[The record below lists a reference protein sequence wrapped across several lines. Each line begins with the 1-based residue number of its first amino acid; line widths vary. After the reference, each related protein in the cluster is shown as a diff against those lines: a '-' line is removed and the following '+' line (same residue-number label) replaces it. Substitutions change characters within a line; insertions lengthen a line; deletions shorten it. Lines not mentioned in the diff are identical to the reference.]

1 MWTFLSS
8 VILRYRLPI
17 IIVMLGITAF
27 MGWNAQNVRMSYKFG
42 GLLPGDDPTNLA
54 YLDFLQNFSEDGNV
68 IVIGTEDESLFE
80 LDQFREWYSLTED
93 IKRITVDKPLAEDP
107 SRMIAVNAIDSV
119 FSIGHSYAIVKDDSL
134 KRFDFERV
142 FPGNPE
148 DQASLDSSL
157 ARVRSLPFYEGLL
170 YKDDSPATLM
180 MVFVNAELF
189 NSEDRGMSVQKI
201 IAEIEGFEERTGI
214 KTHVSGLPYIRTQMT
229 EKVKGELRLFIILA
243 VAVTAL
249 LLLLFFRNF
258 GVMLVCILVVCI
270 GVIWSLGTIALFD
283 YPITML
289 MGLIPP
295 LMIVIG
301 VPNCI
306 YLLNKYHAEY
316 KKHGNKAKA
325 LTRVIHKVGNAT
337 FMTNATTA
345 LGFATFIFTHSD
357 ILKHFGV
364 VASLNILAMFVIS
377 LITIPT
383 VFSFL
388 PAPSRKHVRHLDRKW
403 VFTVVNQ
410 LVNIVTNY
418 RRPVYLSTIV
428 LVLVGFIG
436 LSLME
441 TTGNVVD
448 DLPQTDKV
456 ITDLHWFENE
466 FNGVM
471 PFEVIID
478 TKRQGQILKDKNLK
492 RMERLQEMLTE
503 YPEFSRSLSIVD
515 AVKFGKQAFYN
526 GDPNRYKLMNRQ
538 EQSFIGPYFRSEY
551 ETGGIERTFMDSARQ
566 RTRITSQV
574 ADIGTKE
581 MAALLGEIR
590 PRIDSIFNPR
600 SFAVDSVWEAK
611 TASIAITSD
620 SLMSFLDMHKAYAKP
635 TFDRLAEA
643 GKIDPDCEDQ
653 AACLAALAP
662 DELKTAIRETI
673 DGLRTDVTLTG
684 TSIVF
689 LEGTRYMVKNL
700 FISLALAI
708 CVIAG
713 IMALLFRSARMV
725 LISLVPNMIPLLFTA
740 AVMGY
745 FGIPIKP
752 STILV
757 FSIAFGISVD
767 DTIHFLAKYRQ
778 ELRLLSWNIKDS
790 VIHAVKETGVSM
802 MYTSIVLFFG
812 FGMFAASEFEGTQA
826 LGILVSMTLLV
837 AMFANLVLLPSL
849 LLSFERWLTTQA
861 FSEPFLEIIDE
872 EEDIELEELQ
882 VRKGLNQP

>member
-1 MWTFLSS
+1 MWTSLATF
-8 VILRYRLPI
+8 ILRYRLPI
-17 IIVMLGITAF
+17 LIGMLAMTVF
-27 MGWNAQNVRMSYKFG
+27 MGWQAQNVRMSYKFG
-42 GLLPGDDPTNLA
+42 GLLPEDDPTNLA
-54 YLDFLQNFSEDGNV
+54 YLDFLENFSEDGNV
-68 IVIGTEDESLFE
+68 IVVGVDDEALYE
-80 LDQFREWYSLTED
+80 LNNFNEWYELTNEVKK
-93 IKRITVDKPLAEDP
+93 IKIASGSEPDAPLVP
-107 SRMIAVNAIDSV
+107 AIDSV
-119 FSIGHSYAIVKDDSL
+119 FSVGHSYTIVRDDSL
-134 KRFDFERV
+134 ERFGFERI
-142 FPGNPE
+142 FRGPPSS
-148 DQASLDSSL
+148 QAELDSAL
-157 ARVRSLPFYEGLL
+157 AKVKNLPFYDGLL
-170 YKDDSPATLM
+170 YKSDSPATLM
-180 MVFVNAELF
+180 MVFVNAGLF
-189 NSEDRGMSVQKI
+189 TSEDRGPSVDLI
-201 IAEIEGFEERTGI
+201 VEAVEGFEQRTGI
-214 KTHVSGLPYIRTQMT
+214 RTHISGLPYIRTQMT
-229 EKVKGELRLFIILA
+229 GKVKVELRLFILLA
-243 VAVTAL
+243 AGVTAL

-258 GVMLVCILVVCI
+258 GVMLVCITVVAI
-270 GVIWSLGTIALFD
+270 GVVWSLGTIAIFD
-283 YPITML
+283 YPVTML
-289 MGLIPP
+289 MVLIPP

-306 YLLNKYHAEY
+306 YLLNKYHAEF

-325 LTRVIHKVGNAT
+325 LSRVVHKVGNAT

-357 ILKHFGV
+357 ILQHFGV
-364 VASLNILAMFVIS
+364 VASLNIMAMFIIS

-383 VFSFL
+383 VFSYL
-388 PAPSRKHVRHLDRKW
+388 PSPKRRHVRHLDRKW
-403 VFTVVNQ
+403 VFGVVNG
-410 LVNIVTNY
+410 LVSIVTNY
-418 RRPVYLSTIV
+418 RRPVYIGTIV
-428 LVLVGFIG
+428 MVGFGIYG
-436 LSLME
+436 LTLME

-478 TKRQGQILKDKNLK
+478 TKRKGQALRDKNLK
-492 RMERLQEMLTE
+492 RMEELQEVLAE
-503 YPEFSRSLSIVD
+503 YPQFSRSLSIVD
-515 AVKFGKQAFYN
+515 AIKFGKQAFYN
-526 GDPNRYKLMNRQ
+526 GDPSRYSLMNRQ
-538 EQSFIGPYFRSEY
+538 EQGFIGPYFSSDY
-551 ETGGIERTFMDSARQ
+551 ETGGIESTFIDSTRQ

-581 MAALLGEIR
+581 MAVLLGELR

-600 SFAVDSVWEAK
+600 LFKVDSAV
-611 TASIAITSD
+611 
-620 SLMSFLDMHKAYAKP
+620 
-635 TFDRLAEA
+635 
-643 GKIDPDCEDQ
+643 
-653 AACLAALAP
+653 AALASAEA
-662 DELKTAIRETI
+662 DTALAHFLNEFKPYQKPIFENLVAAGAI
-673 DGLRTDVTLTG
+673 DSTCAEKLDCMLAVNDRKAIMEAVSGAVNDSRVGVTLTG

-689 LEGTRYMVKNL
+689 LEGTSYMTTNL
-700 FISLALAI
+700 MISLLLAI

-713 IMALLFRSARMV
+713 IMALLFKSGRMV

-778 ELRLLSWNIKDS
+778 ELKVLSWNIKDS
-790 VIHAVKETGVSM
+790 VLLAVKETGVSM

-812 FGMFAASEFEGTQA
+812 FGMFAASEFEGTRA

-849 LLSFERWLTTQA
+849 LLSFERWITTKA

-872 EEDIELEELQ
+872 EEDIELEELE
-882 VRKGLNQP
+882 VRQGLNIPDSSE